1 MTIEDK
7 KQEFMHR
14 EICSLCFLAAFGMAR
29 KIPFYKADTDRE
41 AIRKYIRDEL
51 WELSIKYSRKI
62 EENEHVKTI
71 ETFQNEVNRNFLGML
86 ARDGLTFGRAQKLIN
101 LYLKYMWVCG
111 FIKEPPH
118 CPIDSIIIKELKK
131 RGGEV
136 WGPSFTNM
144 GKDDYKRVLSEIKK
158 VRGKQSVAEWELQV
172 FNRR

>member
-1 MTIEDK
+1 MTTEDK
-7 KQEFMHR
+7 KREFMHR
-14 EICSLCFLAAFGMAR
+14 EICALCFLASFGMAR
-29 KIPFYKADTDRE
+29 RVPFYKADADRE

-62 EENEHVKTI
+62 EENEHIKTI
-71 ETFQNEVNRNFLGML
+71 ETFQNEVNKKFLGML
-86 ARDGLTFGRAQKLIN
+86 ARSGLTFGRAQKLIN

-131 RGGEV
+131 LSRKV
-136 WGPSFTNM
+136 PSTSFTNM
-144 GKDDYKRVLSEIKK
+144 NKTDYIGVISEIKGIK
-158 VRGKQSVAEWELQV
+158 GKQSIAEWELQV